1 MKEVAPEL
9 VEGKSEWELL
19 NMPTKEIVDLTE
31 KAGEKFDDIKVIQ
44 QEVEEIYEN

>member
-1 MKEVAPEL
+1 MYIKSLPLAMKEVAPEL

-31 KAGEKFDDIKVIQ
+31 KQEKNSMI
-44 QEVEEIYEN
+44 